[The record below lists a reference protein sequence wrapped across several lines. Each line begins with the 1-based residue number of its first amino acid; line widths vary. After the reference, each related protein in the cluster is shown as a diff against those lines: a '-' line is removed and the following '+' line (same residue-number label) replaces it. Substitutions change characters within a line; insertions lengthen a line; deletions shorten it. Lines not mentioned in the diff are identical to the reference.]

1 MSASRVVDVEAIPLV
16 TGRGPGDL
24 DAGNETVL
32 VRVTDEDG
40 RVGVGESD
48 APARIVQELVDMDDL
63 FEWSRGLRS
72 IVVGLDPFELA
83 ANHARML
90 RETQYHGRR
99 GLGVHA
105 VSAVDMALYDL
116 AGKQL
121 ERPAYQLLGG
131 ACRTAL
137 RPYATIWPGSP
148 NGRTIGEMMDVIAE
162 QFERALALGFRALK
176 MEVVF
181 RDLVNDRE
189 LEQCVREGRRLL
201 GPDIAMLVD
210 FGYRWTHWRDAARVL
225 TRLENCDI
233 FLAEATVQ
241 HDDLDGHARLARAAP
256 MRIAGAEFAA
266 TVQECREWLSVGTS
280 TCCSRRQPLRR
291 SHRAAA
297 DRRARVAP
305 WGGGRAAR
313 LEDRHHGRRAEAFP
327 GRHPVLSA
335 DRDVP
340 SRPLRLDVARVPDR
354 PRGGHLRWASP
365 AAGRAGTRRRRRRG
379 SRRPLPHPGGSV
391 MTHTATRAAVLRAF
405 GEPQSIE
412 DVELRP
418 PGPGEARVR
427 ILAAGSVTAT
437 WVRRRGSGPARSP
450 SCSATKAP
458 ESSRRWARCQHAVG
472 TRVVLSLAPGC
483 GACAHCHAG
492 SPIRCQAALAAMS
505 ERRLTTCPRRS
516 RPPVARLRPIRS
528 SPALQSTPWWRAQPH
543 SDPQACPPRPRR
555 WSAAL

>member
-1 MSASRVVDVEAIPLV
+1 MTASRVVDVEAIPLV
-16 TGRGPGDL
+16 TGAGPGDL

-40 RVGVGESD
+40 RVGVGEAD
-48 APARIVQELVDMDDL
+48 APARIVQELVEMDDL
-63 FEWSRGLRS
+63 FEWSRGLCS

-90 RETQYHGRR
+90 RATQYHGRR

-176 MEVVF
+176 MEVIF

-225 TRLENCDI
+225 TRLEDCDI

-241 HDDLDGHARLARAAP
+241 HDDLDGHACLARAAP

-266 TVQECREWLSVGTS
+266 TVQECREWLERGHVDVL
-280 TCCSRRQPLRR
+280 QPDVNRCGGLTELRR
-291 SHRAAA
+291 IAELAS
-297 DRRARVAP
+297 
-305 WGGGRAAR
+305 
-313 LEDRHHGRRAEAFP
+313 HHGAEVVPHGWKTGITVAAQ
-327 GRHPVLSA
+327 RHFQAATPCC
-335 DRDVP
+335 
-340 SRPLRLDVARVPDR
+340 PLIETFHPDLFASTLR
-354 PRGGHLRWASP
+354 ESLTGPEAVISGGLL
-365 AAGRAGTRRRRRRG
+365 
-379 SRRPLPHPGGSV
+379 PLPDLPGLGV
-391 MTHTATRAAVLRAF
+391 AV
-405 GEPQSIE
+405 
-412 DVELRP
+412 D
-418 PGPGEARVR
+418 EAVVDRYR
-427 ILAAGSVTAT
+427 I
-437 WVRRRGSGPARSP
+437 
-450 SCSATKAP
+450 P
-458 ESSRRWARCQHAVG
+458 E
-472 TRVVLSLAPGC
+472 
-483 GACAHCHAG
+483 GA
-492 SPIRCQAALAAMS
+492 S
-505 ERRLTTCPRRS
+505 
-516 RPPVARLRPIRS
+516 
-528 SPALQSTPWWRAQPH
+528 
-543 SDPQACPPRPRR
+543 
-555 WSAAL
+555 

>member
-1 MSASRVVDVEAIPLV
+1 MTASRVVDVEAIPLV
-16 TGRGPGDL
+16 TGREPGDL

-176 MEVVF
+176 MEVLF

-225 TRLENCDI
+225 TRL
-233 FLAEATVQ
+233 
-241 HDDLDGHARLARAAP
+241 DGLRHLPRRSDACSTTISTGTRTSHAPRPCASPARSSPPQCRSAAS
-256 MRIAGAEFAA
+256 GS
-266 TVQECREWLSVGTS
+266 SVGTS
-280 TCCSRRQPLRR
+280 TCCSPT
-291 SHRAAA
+291 STAAA
-297 DRRARVAP
+297 V
-305 WGGGRAAR
+305 
-313 LEDRHHGRRAEAFP
+313 
-327 GRHPVLSA
+327 
-335 DRDVP
+335 
-340 SRPLRLDVARVPDR
+340 
-354 PRGGHLRWASP
+354 
-365 AAGRAGTRRRRRRG
+365 
-379 SRRPLPHPGGSV
+379 
-391 MTHTATRAAVLRAF
+391 
-405 GEPQSIE
+405 
-412 DVELRP
+412 
-418 PGPGEARVR
+418 
-427 ILAAGSVTAT
+427 
-437 WVRRRGSGPARSP
+437 SP
-450 SCSATKAP
+450 SCGGSQ
-458 ESSRRWARCQHAVG
+458 SSRRTMGRRSCR
-472 TRVVLSLAPGC
+472 T
-483 GACAHCHAG
+483 AG
-492 SPIRCQAALAAMS
+492 RPASRS
-505 ERRLTTCPRRS
+505 PRRGIS
-516 RPPVARLRPIRS
+516 RPPP
-528 SPALQSTPWWRAQPH
+528 RAV
-543 SDPQACPPRPRR
+543 R
-555 WSAAL
+555 